1 MTSTTIGRSAPSA
14 LLHSLLRLTFAVV
27 LAAVLFA
34 GAFAAARAT
43 SPTHT
48 NRSVVTVGATSDDG
62 LTDACRA
69 GRAC

>member
-1 MTSTTIGRSAPSA
+1 MTSTTIERPAPSA
-14 LLHSLLRLTFAVV
+14 LLHSLLRFTVAVV

-34 GAFAAARAT
+34 GAFAAGRAT

-48 NRSVVTVGATSDDG
+48 IRSIVTVPVASADG
-62 LTDACRA
+62 PTDACRA